1 MQVTVRSSDWSDWWE
16 TIGVP
21 ELGVQ
26 AAIESASWTSSQPVS
41 VTQVVSITS
50 VPGM

>member
-1 MQVTVRSSDWSDWWE
+1 MQRTVRSSDWSDWWE

-21 ELGVQ
+21 SVGVQ
-26 AAIESASWTSSQPVS
+26 AAIESASWTTIQPVS